1 MVILKIKEC
10 KRLINKYIKTYFL
23 MRQTTRY
30 LFHFDNIRTREICF
44 IAMFPYGSQSRL
56 LLLLC
61 SVIFQYLMELQSL
74 VDASTLSHS
83 DVKQIIKEFLTV
95 TQHIDSIF
103 GMVWPFN
110 YLSCTYSDILYI
122 LGIVRIVFPRDN
134 KNMSVD
140 IITKVNIVI

>member
-1 MVILKIKEC
+1 MVILKIKES

-30 LFHFDNIRTREICF
+30 LFHFDNIRTREI
-44 IAMFPYGSQSRL
+44 PYGSQSRL
-56 LLLLC
+56 LLLLS

-74 VDASTLSHS
+74 VDASALSHS